1 MTESSRPWAGI
12 VTGDSGPYS
21 DAEWSDTWASFF
33 GPTLANQGVFR
44 NQLNELNLSGVATPI
59 SVNSGRAIVDG
70 TWYESTAAETFAIG
84 TPATARIDIV
94 VLRKTFA
101 SQIVRLAVLTGT
113 PGASPSPPAL
123 TQDGVTWE
131 TAIWKI
137 HITSGGVITIIA
149 DDRHLLGNYEANSL
163 TKDIAY
169 VDDDFWEGENYAD
182 AVNRRIWTPKIDAGA
197 GNSIIPL
204 LEAGFSS
211 GGIALAHGAGTGDE
225 VSISSFWFRPDQ
237 INARLLV
244 INKEPNTDGNLDR
257 VIGFV
262 SAGSDL
268 TPVHGVFFRAD
279 GAGNWFAVNRAGGV
293 ETPTDTLIGLTDVW
307 KNMEIRVAPSGAV
320 FLIDDAVV
328 ATHFD
333 NTPSDIALF
342 LTVSVFDNGVAPASQ
357 AYQHLDAIRVKG
369 IR

>member
-1 MTESSRPWAGI
+1 MTETSRPWAGI

-21 DAEWSDTWASFF
+21 DTEWADTWNSLF
-33 GPTLANQGVFR
+33 GPVLANQGVFR
-44 NQLNELNLSGVATPI
+44 NQLNELDLSGTVTPI

-84 TPATARIDIV
+84 TPATARIDTV

-101 SQIVRLAVLTGT
+101 AQTVRLEVLAGAVSPT
-113 PGASPSPPAL
+113 PVPTAL

-131 TAIWKI
+131 IAIWKI
-137 HITSGGVITIIA
+137 HVDNVGAITIIA
-149 DDRHLLGNYEANSL
+149 DDRHLLGNYEANGL

-169 VDDDFWEGENYAD
+169 LEDDFWEGENYAD
-182 AVNRRIWTPKIDAGA
+182 AVNRRWWSPKIDAGV

-204 LEAGFSS
+204 QEAGFSA
-211 GGIALAHGAGTGDE
+211 GGITLAHGAGTGDE

-237 INARLLV
+237 MNARLLV

-262 SAGSDL
+262 SVGSDL
-268 TPVHGVFFRAD
+268 TPVDGVFFRAD

-307 KNMEIRVAPSGAV
+307 KTMEIRCAPSGAV
-320 FLIDDAVV
+320 FLIDDVVV

-333 NTPSDIALF
+333 NMPSGIMF

-357 AYQHLDAIRVKG
+357 DYQHLDAIRVKG

>member
-33 GPTLANQGVFR
+33 GPVLANQGVFR
-44 NQLNELNLSGVATPI
+44 NQLNELNLTGVVTPI

-149 DDRHLLGNYEANSL
+149 DDRYLLGNYEANSL

-211 GGIALAHGAGTGDE
+211 GGITLAHGAGTGDE

-257 VIGFV
+257 VVGFV

-268 TPVHGVFFRAD
+268 TPVDGIFFRAD
-279 GAGNWFAVNRAGGV
+279 GVGNWFAVNRAGGV
-293 ETPTDTLIGLTDVW
+293 ESATDTLIGLTDVW
-307 KNMEIRVAPSGAV
+307 KNMEIRCAPSGAV

-328 ATHFD
+328 ATHFS

-357 AYQHLDAIRVKG
+357 DYQQLDAILVKG

>member
-1 MTESSRPWAGI
+1 MTETSRPWAGI

-21 DAEWSDTWASFF
+21 DTEWADTWASFF
-33 GPTLANQGVFR
+33 APVLATQGVFR
-44 NQLNELNLSGVATPI
+44 NQLNELNLTGAVTPI
-59 SVNSGRAIVDG
+59 SVNSGRAVVDG
-70 TWYESTAAETFAIG
+70 IWYESTAAETFAIG
-84 TPATARIDIV
+84 TPATARIDTV

-101 SQIVRLAVLTGT
+101 AQTVRLAVLAGAVSPT
-113 PGASPSPPAL
+113 PVPQTL

-149 DDRHLLGNYEANSL
+149 DDRRFLGNYEVSEL
-163 TKDIAY
+163 SGDKSY
-169 VDDDFWEGENYAD
+169 VSDDFWEGENYAD

-204 LEAGFSS
+204 LEAGFGS

-244 INKEPNTDGNLDR
+244 VNKEPNTDGNLDR

-268 TPVHGVFFRAD
+268 TPVDGVFFRAD

-293 ETPTDTLIGLTDVW
+293 ESATDTLIGLTDVW
-307 KNMEIRVAPSGAV
+307 KDMEIRVAPSGAV
-320 FLIDDAVV
+320 FLIDDVVV
-328 ATHFD
+328 ATHFA

-342 LTVSVFDNGVAPASQ
+342 LTVSIFDNGVAPASQ

>member
-21 DAEWSDTWASFF
+21 DTEWADTWNSLF
-33 GPTLANQGVFR
+33 GPVLANQGVFR
-44 NQLNELNLSGVATPI
+44 NQLNELNLTGAVTPI
-59 SVNSGRAIVDG
+59 SVNTGRAIVDG
-70 TWYESTAAETFAIG
+70 IWYESTAAETFAIG

-101 SQIVRLAVLTGT
+101 AQTVRLAVLTGT
-113 PGASPSPPAL
+113 PGATPVPPAL

-131 TAIWKI
+131 IAIWKI
-137 HITSGGVITIIA
+137 HVDNVGAITIIA
-149 DDRHLLGNYEANSL
+149 DDRRLLGNYEANGL
-163 TKDIAY
+163 TKDIVY
-169 VDDDFWEGENYAD
+169 LEDDFWEGENYATT
-182 AVNRRIWTPKIDAGA
+182 VNRRWWTPLIDAGA

-268 TPVHGVFFRAD
+268 TPTDGVFFRAD

-293 ETPTDTLIGLTDVW
+293 ESATDTLIGLTDVW

-320 FLIDDAVV
+320 FLIDDVVV
-328 ATHFD
+328 ATHFA

-357 AYQHLDAIRVKG
+357 TYQHLDAIRVKG